1 MMSAEKALVV
11 ELFAILLVLYGGFT
25 VLATDIMGDQWA
37 IYAGFYLGIFGL
49 GYGLVGDDVVGAF
62 RDDT

>member
-1 MMSAEKALVV
+1 MSVQKALLL

-25 VLATDIMGDQWA
+25 VLVTDIMGDQWA

-49 GYGLVGDDVVGAF
+49 AYGLVGDRVVEVF
-62 RDDT
+62 